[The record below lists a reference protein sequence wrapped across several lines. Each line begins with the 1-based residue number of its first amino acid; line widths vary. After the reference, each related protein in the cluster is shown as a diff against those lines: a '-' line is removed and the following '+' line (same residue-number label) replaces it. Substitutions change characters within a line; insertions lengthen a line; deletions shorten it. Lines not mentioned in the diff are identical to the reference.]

1 MFFKSKGSTFDW
13 LIVGLGNPGLQ
24 YAETRHNAG
33 FMVADRLAEKYGC
46 NFNKNKHNA
55 IFGECNIKESRV
67 LLAKP
72 QTYMNLSG
80 KAVVEIANFYKIP
93 IENIIVI
100 FDDIS
105 LDVGRIRVRRK
116 GSHGGHNGMKD
127 IIELMGSDEIARIKV
142 GVGKKPHPE
151 YDLKDWVLGKFPKD
165 QQAELQKAIDNAC
178 DAVGVIVSS
187 GVDKA
192 MNRYNG

>member
-46 NFNKNKHNA
+46 NFNKNKNNA